1 MQGKF
6 AIAYRAT
13 RRSYEVGRLMT
24 ALRHAAML
32 TLLVAVVA
40 GFLFGRRALMW
51 LPITLLAVTFTE
63 WRGMCLLAG
72 ARRGLLA
79 GFGSMFLPLSHLAS
93 LLRYRRKGDGDRLLH
108 HALGVLGNR
117 SSRRSRDGASSS
129 KGAGGQ
135 RTQAALGMILGVTAV
150 AVTRCSMLFLGEA
163 VGLLGGM
170 AAAISAAG
178 MARGWLNRRRSL
190 S

>member
-1 MQGKF
+1 MQGEF

-63 WRGMCLLAG
+63 WRGMYLLAG

-79 GFGSMFLPLSHLAS
+79 GFGSMFLPLSILRPCCGIDAKAMGTACCIMPS
-93 LLRYRRKGDGDRLLH
+93 ACWATGAVVGLGMALLLPKVRGD
-108 HALGVLGNR
+108 
-117 SSRRSRDGASSS
+117 
-129 KGAGGQ
+129 Q
-135 RTQAALGMILGVTAV
+135 RTQAALGLILGVTAV

-170 AAAISAAG
+170 SAAISAAA
-178 MARGWLNRRRSL
+178 MARGWLNRRRSFR
-190 S
+190 